1 MKASIVGI
9 LPQMLKF
16 KGMLYFSH
24 WLLLCSVLGETTNAK
39 MVLLCKSN
47 DYRLQ
52 PIANSVADPVFPDS
66 MKPMEADTS
75 EAINSQG

>member
-1 MKASIVGI
+1 
-9 LPQMLKF
+9 
-16 KGMLYFSH
+16 
-24 WLLLCSVLGETTNAK
+24 

-52 PIANSVADPVFPDS
+52 PTANSVADPVFPDS

-75 EAINSQG
+75 EAINSQGWIKL